1 MNRDNQPV
9 FNANRKVAN
18 YKDFSADVEEKKLG
32 KVRRSFQP
40 NSDRQNFPSNDRN
53 EFDPITRK
61 ITQVTLP
68 EVEDKLDAIE
78 QDKIVENNQWKMTPN
93 TRKYYDMLSKISDH
107 LKKQLDASPQDTKDK
122 FADMA
127 EKFEGLGKDSQGNP
141 IANGFWVNNE
151 HIIKTYTLITLIEN
165 ANKFF
170 EVVEDYKKKSQNA
183 PSGDNIL

>member
-18 YKDFSADVEEKKLG
+18 YKDFSADVAKKKLG

-40 NSDRQNFPSNDRN
+40 NSDRQNFPQNDRN

-68 EVEDKLDAIE
+68 EVEDKLE
-78 QDKIVENNQWKMTPN
+78 QDKIVENNQWNMTEN

-107 LKKQLDASPQDTKDK
+107 LKKDLDASPQDIKEK
-122 FADMA
+122 FAEMA
-127 EKFEGLGKDSQGNP
+127 EKFEGLGNDSKGKP
-141 IANGFWVNNE
+141 IADGFWKNNE
-151 HIIKTYTLITLIEN
+151 HIVKGYKIIIELIEN
-165 ANKFF
+165 ANRFF
-170 EVVEDYKKKSQNA
+170 EQVDSFKNAQNA
-183 PSGDNIL
+183 SRG

>member
-18 YKDFSADVEEKKLG
+18 FKDFSADVEKEKLG

-40 NSDRQNFPSNDRN
+40 NSDRQNFPQNDRN

-61 ITQVTLP
+61 VTQVTLP

-78 QDKIVENNQWKMTPN
+78 QDKIVEN
-93 TRKYYDMLSKISDH
+93 TRDDKGRNIATINKYYRMLSNH
-107 LKKQLDASPQDTKDK
+107 LMRELAASPWEIKDK

-127 EKFEGLGKDSQGNP
+127 EEFEELGNDSQGNP
-141 IANGFWVNNE
+141 IADGFWKNNK
-151 HIIKTYTLITLIEN
+151 HITEKYKSIMELIEN
-165 ANKFF
+165 AYSFF
-170 EVVEDYKKKSQNA
+170 RVVAQNA
-183 PSGDNIL
+183 PFRG

>member
-18 YKDFSADVEEKKLG
+18 YKDFKLG

-40 NSDRQNFPSNDRN
+40 NSDRQNFPQNDRN

-127 EKFEGLGKDSQGNP
+127 EKFEGLGEDSQGNP

-151 HIIKTYTLITLIEN
+151 HIIKKYTLITQLIEN

>member
-18 YKDFSADVEEKKLG
+18 YKDFSADVAKEKLG

-40 NSDRQNFPSNDRN
+40 
-53 EFDPITRK
+53 
-61 ITQVTLP
+61 
-68 EVEDKLDAIE
+68 E
-78 QDKIVENNQWKMTPN
+78 QDKIVENNQWNMTPN
-93 TRKYYDMLSKISDH
+93 TKKYYDMLSKISDH

-151 HIIKTYTLITLIEN
+151 HIIKKYTLITLIEN